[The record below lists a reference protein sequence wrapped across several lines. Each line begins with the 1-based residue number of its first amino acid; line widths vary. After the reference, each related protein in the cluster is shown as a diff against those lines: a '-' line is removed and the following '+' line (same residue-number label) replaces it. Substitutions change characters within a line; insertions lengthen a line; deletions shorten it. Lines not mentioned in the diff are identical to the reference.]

1 MASSSYYNNN
11 NNLKELERITS
22 SVNDALLP
30 SGFLEEEENNNNHVV
45 CGVMSIITF
54 IWLVIF
60 CVTGVGLGLCYEF
73 LEIHSLHHAP
83 GAASDTFFLCLIGYW
98 SQALV
103 GFLFAFTQKNPMQG
117 AWTNKVILM
126 LVLSSIFDGL
136 AQGLDFIGQVQGG
149 YMLFTIFHSSVTL
162 FSCIIAVFVV
172 QAKISS
178 IQWFGI
184 LLVIL
189 GLFATAI
196 PNPIAAPGEFS
207 IGLVCSLVGSFFL
220 AASYPFSEKV
230 FRIGRETLKGPVK
243 EETAC
248 FFGALIN
255 AAIYTIYT
263 FIHTIPRW
271 QNEIVDYIKP
281 GNTFYV
287 ILGYVLYG
295 ILVGLHSLSFW
306 KSVNKIGTV
315 PTAVAK
321 GAQQAG
327 VFIVSHIVYCSIDKN
342 ECMFYNHGNTLW
354 NKMQKSVAAILCVI
368 GVVVYAMSK
377 KK

>member
-1 MASSSYYNNN
+1 MSSSYNYDDNNHDN
-11 NNLKELERITS
+11 YNLKELERLTS
-22 SVNDALLP
+22 NVNAALLP
-30 SGFLEEEENNNNHVV
+30 SGFLSDEDTDEQKII
-45 CGVMSIITF
+45 CGVMSITTF
-54 IWLVIF
+54 IWLVVF

-83 GAASDTFFLCLIGYW
+83 GAASDSFFLCLIGYW
-98 SQALV
+98 AQAIV

-117 AWTNKVILM
+117 AWTKKVILM

-172 QAKISS
+172 QAQITK

-184 LLVIL
+184 LLIIL

-196 PNPIAAPGEFS
+196 PNPITAPGSFT
-207 IGLVCSLVGSFFL
+207 IGLLCSLIGSFFL

-230 FRIGRETLKGPVK
+230 FRLGRETLKGPVK
-243 EETAC
+243 AETAC

-255 AAIYTIYT
+255 ASFFTIYT
-263 FIHTIPRW
+263 LIHTIPNW
-271 QNEIVDYIKP
+271 KSEITDYMKP
-281 GNTFYV
+281 GDSFYV
-287 ILGYVLYG
+287 ILGYILYG
-295 ILVGLHSLSFW
+295 VLVGLHSIAFW

-315 PTAVAK
+315 PT
-321 GAQQAG
+321 
-327 VFIVSHIVYCSIDKN
+327 
-342 ECMFYNHGNTLW
+342 
-354 NKMQKSVAAILCVI
+354 
-368 GVVVYAMSK
+368 
-377 KK
+377 

>member
-11 NNLKELERITS
+11 KNLKELERITS

-30 SGFLEEEENNNNHVV
+30 SGFIEEEENNNNHVV

-184 LLVIL
+184 LLVIV

-196 PNPIAAPGEFS
+196 PNPISSPGSFT

-220 AASYPFSEKV
+220 AASYLFP
-230 FRIGRETLKGPVK
+230 
-243 EETAC
+243 
-248 FFGALIN
+248 N
-255 AAIYTIYT
+255 ASSN
-263 FIHTIPRW
+263 
-271 QNEIVDYIKP
+271 QK
-281 GNTFYV
+281 
-287 ILGYVLYG
+287 
-295 ILVGLHSLSFW
+295 
-306 KSVNKIGTV
+306 
-315 PTAVAK
+315 
-321 GAQQAG
+321 QQ
-327 VFIVSHIVYCSIDKN
+327 K
-342 ECMFYNHGNTLW
+342 
-354 NKMQKSVAAILCVI
+354 
-368 GVVVYAMSK
+368 
-377 KK
+377 